1 MNHAELPAPE
11 AVTIPPEGGD
21 IVARQTAQAKLL
33 REARDTI
40 AAAVKKMAEKKDR
53 KALAKLGLAPDRI
66 KELLGG
72 ADFNTAD
79 LAYIL
84 GVSLETLRNWTY
96 DPATAQRAREMP
108 KTAILLLE
116 RIMEDT
122 TRR

>member
-1 MNHAELPAPE
+1 MTTELEQAIL
-11 AVTIPPEGGD
+11 APEGGD

-33 REARDTI
+33 REARETI
-40 AAAVKKMAEKKDR
+40 AAAAKRMAERKDR
-53 KALAKLGLAPDRI
+53 KELAELGLAPERI
-66 KELLGG
+66 KELMAG

-116 RIMEDT
+116 RILAEVK
-122 TRR
+122 RRK